1 MRVTFDSNILVY
13 AIDTEAGAKRSTAL
27 DLIGRAVDADC
38 VFILQSLA
46 EFFFVA
52 TRKAGLDAAAG
63 AEFVNGWREI
73 FPVRAAGEGALALAM
88 EAVRDHQLSFWDAM
102 LWATARQANCQLL
115 VSEDFQDGRTLEGV
129 TFVDPFMSGNAALLE
144 SALPRRT

>member
-13 AIDTEAGAKRSTAL
+13 AVDTEAGAKRSTAL
-27 DLIGRAVDADC
+27 DLIARAADADC

-52 TRKAGLDAAAG
+52 TRKAGLHVAEG
-63 AEFVNGWREI
+63 ADFVNEWREI
-73 FPVRAAGEGALALAM
+73 FPVRAADEGALAMAL
-88 EAVRDHQLSFWDAM
+88 EAVGDHQLSFWDAM
-102 LWATARQANCQLL
+102 LWATAKQANCQLL

-129 TFVDPFMSGNAALLE
+129 TFVNPFITGNAALLE
-144 SALPRRT
+144 SALPSRK

>member
-13 AIDTEAGAKRSTAL
+13 AVDVEAGAKHSTAL
-27 DLIGRAVDADC
+27 SLIARAADTDC
-38 VFILQSLA
+38 VLTLQSLA

-52 TRKAGLDAAAG
+52 TRKAGLDVAEG
-63 AEFVNGWREI
+63 ADIVNRWREI
-73 FPVRAAGEGALALAM
+73 FPVRAADEGALALAI
-88 EAVRDHQLSFWDAM
+88 EAVDIHQLSFWDAL

-129 TFVDPFMSGNAALLE
+129 TFVNPFKSGNSAVLE
-144 SALPRRT
+144 LALPRH